1 MTHNVNFDSRSK
13 LLTIQDVGLAA
24 ATENPTLE
32 SPLNGNKM
40 QNNKDEH
47 HGSQPTLHQLLR
59 HGSQNSNLNVFGA
72 AHLT

>member
-13 LLTIQDVGLAA
+13 LLSMQDVGMVA

-32 SPLNGNKM
+32 SPLNSKM

-47 HGSQPTLHQLLR
+47 HGSQPALHQLLR
-59 HGSQNSNLNVFGA
+59 HGSQNSNLNIFGA